1 MGVVWGDVGAV
12 AGVARRPG
20 GEKIVGVLGV

>member
-1 MGVVWGDVGAV
+1 MGVVWGDVGAM
-12 AGVARRPG
+12 AGVTCRPG